1 MRRFRMKKEKIVKPD
16 GRWMYLYT
24 FEEVTEQPS
33 EEVTE
38 QPSSDRKEEPDAQ
51 AVQLGLIDDH

>member
-1 MRRFRMKKEKIVKPD
+1 MKKEKIVKPD

-33 EEVTE
+33 
-38 QPSSDRKEEPDAQ
+38 SDRKEEPDAQ
-51 AVQLGLIDDH
+51 AVQLGLVDDR